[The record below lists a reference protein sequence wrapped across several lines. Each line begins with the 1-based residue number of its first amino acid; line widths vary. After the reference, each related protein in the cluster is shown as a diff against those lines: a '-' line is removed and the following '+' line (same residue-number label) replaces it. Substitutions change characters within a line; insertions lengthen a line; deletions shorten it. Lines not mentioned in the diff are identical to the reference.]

1 MLTLNWVGSLRVRS
15 EVDVS
20 THRYVV
26 SEKIPV
32 TTKAFLI
39 LHLFFAKNLHFYST
53 FTQSNSVR
61 LMLEIF

>member
-1 MLTLNWVGSLRVRS
+1 MLTLNWVGSLGVRS

-39 LHLFFAKNLHFYST
+39 LHFFLQKIC
-53 FTQSNSVR
+53 
-61 LMLEIF
+61 IFIVPLLKAIA